1 MTNQTNGVQGE
12 IVHRVLLTKEG
23 LAQLKAEYEE
33 LVQKKRPDAVSRL
46 SDARDLG
53 DLSEN
58 SEYAAAKQDLAFI
71 DGRIAELEEI
81 LHSAKVITNHG
92 KSYVDVGC
100 KVTLHGNGKK
110 DMFTVVGEWEADP
123 TEKKISHE
131 SPLGRALMGKKSG
144 DSVEVE
150 APAGKI
156 LYKILHIE

>member
-1 MTNQTNGVQGE
+1 MNDQVVTQDMN
-12 IVHRVLLTKEG
+12 HRVLLTKEG
-23 LAQLKAEYEE
+23 LAELQMEHEE
-33 LVQKKRPDAVSRL
+33 LTKKKRPDAVVRL
-46 SDARDLG
+46 SDARELG

-81 LHSAKVITNHG
+81 IHGAKVVTTHS
-92 KSYVDVGC
+92 KKQVDVGC
-100 KVTLHGNGKK
+100 KVTLHINGKK
-110 DMFTVVGEWEADP
+110 DVFTVVGEWEADP
-123 TEKKISHE
+123 MQKKISHE
-131 SPLGRALMGKKSG
+131 SPLGKALMGKKPG